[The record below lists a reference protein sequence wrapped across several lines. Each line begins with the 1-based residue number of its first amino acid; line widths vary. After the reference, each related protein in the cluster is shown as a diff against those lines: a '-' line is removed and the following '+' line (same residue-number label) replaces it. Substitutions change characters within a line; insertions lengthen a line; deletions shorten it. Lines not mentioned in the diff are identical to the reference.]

1 LHAAYSFAR
10 RFVMNKLIIPF
21 MFAMAIGVGMA
32 SFSFAADVAKPSTQT
47 VNGDLLKIEGEFYVV
62 KDILGKETRLHV
74 DKTTTMDGSINV
86 GEKVE
91 AQATEKNHALSI
103 RHIQPK
109 K

>member
-1 LHAAYSFAR
+1 MLARHLLLAAGD
-10 RFVMNKLIIPF
+10 
-21 MFAMAIGVGMA
+21 MAE
-32 SFSFAADVAKPSTQT
+32 PNTQT
-47 VNGDLLKIEGEFYVV
+47 VNGDLLKIEVEFYVV

>member
-1 LHAAYSFAR
+1 
-10 RFVMNKLIIPF
+10 MKKLIGPF
-21 MFAMAIGVGMA
+21 VFALILGVVMA
-32 SFSFAADVAKPSTQT
+32 SLSFAAGDMAAPGTQT

-62 KDILGKETRLHV
+62 KDMAGKETRLHV
-74 DKTTTMDGSINV
+74 DKTTILDSSINV

-103 RHIQPK
+103 RHVLPK

>member
-1 LHAAYSFAR
+1 
-10 RFVMNKLIIPF
+10 MKKLIIPF

-32 SFSFAADVAKPSTQT
+32 SFSFAAGDMTEPNTQT
-47 VNGDLLKIEGEFYVV
+47 VNGDLLKIDGEFYVV

-91 AQATEKNHALSI
+91 AQATDKNHALSI
-103 RHIQPK
+103 RHVQPK

>member
-1 LHAAYSFAR
+1 
-10 RFVMNKLIIPF
+10 
-21 MFAMAIGVGMA
+21 
-32 SFSFAADVAKPSTQT
+32 
-47 VNGDLLKIEGEFYVV
+47 V

-103 RHIQPK
+103 RHVQPK

>member
-1 LHAAYSFAR
+1 
-10 RFVMNKLIIPF
+10 MKKLIVPF

-32 SFSFAADVAKPSTQT
+32 SFSFAAGDMTEPNTQT
-47 VNGDLLKIEGEFYVV
+47 VNGDLLKIDGEFYVV

-91 AQATEKNHALSI
+91 AQATDKNHALSI
-103 RHIQPK
+103 RHVQPK